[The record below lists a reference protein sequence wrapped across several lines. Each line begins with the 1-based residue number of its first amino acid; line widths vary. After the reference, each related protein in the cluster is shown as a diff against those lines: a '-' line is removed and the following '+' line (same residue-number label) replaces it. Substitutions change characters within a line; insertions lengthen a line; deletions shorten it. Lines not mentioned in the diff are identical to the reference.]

1 MIIPQLA
8 CVYRGALVMV
18 ERLLSKDEDAGGV
31 AGEIVHPAVIRSAAS
46 RDTMINT
53 GQDRTNG
60 YDGM

>member
-18 ERLLSKDEDAGGV
+18 EMLLPNDEDSGCV
-31 AGEIVHPAVIRSAAS
+31 AGEPVHPAVIRRTAS
-46 RDTMINT
+46 RDTMIST
-53 GQDRTNG
+53 GYGRTNG

>member
-18 ERLLSKDEDAGGV
+18 DRVLSNDEDIGDV
-31 AGEIVHPAVIRSAAS
+31 AGELVHAAVIRSTAS
-46 RDTMINT
+46 RDTMIST
-53 GQDRTNG
+53 GYGRTNG